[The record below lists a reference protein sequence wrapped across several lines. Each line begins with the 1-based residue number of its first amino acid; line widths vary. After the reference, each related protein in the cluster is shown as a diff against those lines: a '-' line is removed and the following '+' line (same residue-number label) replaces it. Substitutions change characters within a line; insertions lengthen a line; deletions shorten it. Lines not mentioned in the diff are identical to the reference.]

1 MKLYLILLLT
11 FQICIHASDLHLFNT
26 EGKFNDQFATSIL
39 SGDLHDGESIFLH
52 EKQVTYKGI
61 LGSGNTT
68 IILRVFDPQERK
80 ELALRLPHGNS
91 KKNYDIYDGKR
102 FLNQTFEGYQELLDT
117 NLPIPKVH
125 SFKRDSYLLV
135 DLVEHDFDLRTF
147 LARNENFD
155 VQEKTKIVESLV
167 NFAKDTA
174 IYQSIGD
181 FDLQQVVYSTQKN
194 KWYLLDWTSKHQL
207 ARLPSSP
214 MIFSEFLFSEN
225 NKALNSKG
233 TILMNDIEDSVPRTV
248 TEFERQTLERLH
260 NEIEE
265 QRRQQG
271 VVDNIEFEK
280 IKNRLQTL
288 SDHKKVINLYKEIK
302 NTHMASFYT
311 LLQRD
316 FIDNQILKF
325 PQGMIG
331 ATDLKALLDGLGKFT
346 PFYFSEFS
354 GKILSSLNDLEA
366 FMILYKKINL
376 IGLDEEDEDDI
387 ATAIA
392 KNMERILSNTTS
404 SPENDNII
412 NKLKE
417 DYGVINYQTREIL
430 SKANEL
436 LKTPN
441 SCTGNISSFLQLT
454 D

>member
-1 MKLYLILLLT
+1 
-11 FQICIHASDLHLFNT
+11 
-26 EGKFNDQFATSIL
+26 
-39 SGDLHDGESIFLH
+39 
-52 EKQVTYKGI
+52 
-61 LGSGNTT
+61 
-68 IILRVFDPQERK
+68 
-80 ELALRLPHGNS
+80 
-91 KKNYDIYDGKR
+91 
-102 FLNQTFEGYQELLDT
+102 
-117 NLPIPKVH
+117 
-125 SFKRDSYLLV
+125 
-135 DLVEHDFDLRTF
+135 
-147 LARNENFD
+147 
-155 VQEKTKIVESLV
+155 
-167 NFAKDTA
+167 
-174 IYQSIGD
+174 
-181 FDLQQVVYSTQKN
+181 LQQVVYSTQKN